1 MNARPSST
9 TSSAH
14 TTLSTPSLPDF
25 RILLLDALHDRW
37 QTFRAELKRCQEKYS
52 EEAVHDLRVAMRR
65 LISTLDLVVSIHPRA
80 NLRKARRALKR
91 QLDRFGPLRDVQV
104 ELLAVDKM
112 LATFPEL
119 QGFYTFLTGRERRL
133 VQRLGAEI
141 KKVKTG
147 KVKKAIRSAIKQV
160 DVLLGAPERQQEKRA
175 EALRAVEA
183 SFNRVV
189 ERKQAVDA
197 TDSATIHRM
206 RVAFKKFRYMVESL
220 APMLG
225 RGTSKRLKA
234 MNAFQGEMGDVQ
246 DAEVLLTSLITF
258 AHKRGPESEASLARA
273 LEELSRRR
281 TALIEA
287 FLASADMLYAFWKP
301 MS

>member
-1 MNARPSST
+1 MNARPPST
-9 TSSAH
+9 TSAVH

-37 QTFRAELKRCQEKYS
+37 RTFRAELKRCQEKYS
-52 EEAVHDLRVAMRR
+52 EEAVHDLRVATRR
-65 LISTLDLVVSIHPRA
+65 LISTLDLVVSIHPKA
-80 NLRKARRALKR
+80 NLRRARRALKR
-91 QLDRFGPLRDVQV
+91 QLDRFGPLRDAQV

-119 QGFYTFLTGRERRL
+119 RGFYTFLRRRERRL

-147 KVKKAIRSAIKQV
+147 KVKRAIRSAIKEI
-160 DVLLGAPERQQEKRA
+160 DVLLAAPESRQEKHA
-175 EALRAVEA
+175 EALSAVEA

-197 TDSATIHRM
+197 ADSATIHRM

-220 APMLG
+220 APILG

-234 MNAFQGEMGDVQ
+234 MNAFQGDMGDIQ
-246 DAEVLLTSLITF
+246 DAEVLLASLMAF
-258 AHKRGPESEASLARA
+258 AHKHGPESAAALSRA
-273 LEELSRRR
+273 LEELRRHR

-287 FLASADMLYAFWKP
+287 FLGSAERLYAFWKP
-301 MS
+301 MA

>member
-14 TTLSTPSLPDF
+14 TTLSAPSLPDL
-25 RILLLDALHDRW
+25 RILLLDGLHDRW
-37 QTFRAELKRCQEKYS
+37 RTFRAELKRCQEKYS
-52 EEAVHDLRVAMRR
+52 EEAVHDLRVATRR
-65 LISTLDLVVSIHPRA
+65 LISTLDLVVSIHPKA
-80 NLRKARRALKR
+80 NLRKARRVLKR

-119 QGFYTFLTGRERRL
+119 QGFYTFLIRRERRL

-147 KVKKAIRSAIKQV
+147 KVKKAIRSAIKEI
-160 DVLLGAPERQQEKRA
+160 DVLLATPESQQEKRA
-175 EALRAVEA
+175 EALSVVEA

-197 TDSATIHRM
+197 ADSATIHRM

-234 MNAFQGEMGDVQ
+234 MNAFQGDMGDIQ
-246 DAEVLLTSLITF
+246 DAEVLLSSLMTF
-258 AHKRGPESEASLARA
+258 AHKHGPESEASLARA
-273 LEELSRRR
+273 LEELRRRR

-287 FLASADMLYAFWKP
+287 FLASADRLYSFWKP